1 MGIEKRISR
10 DTDFKAQKLEKT
22 KARRQTLDAQRRLAD
37 RVGGKRRNDPLP
49 DLEIRTVLIGSLR
62 EAQRKVRKLDPEH
75 VERLVLSIGQ
85 FGFTVPILISGG
97 EVLDGHVRLAAARA
111 LGFENVPAI
120 DCRHLDPVEARNLR
134 LAVNRL
140 AEKGSWDIDQLRI
153 EMVELIELEVDLDGT
168 GFTLEEQ
175 DIILLDPLTEDA
187 GAEEA
192 EEPEPPEKPVSRRGD
207 VWILDEHRVV
217 CGNSLD
223 PETYGVLLQGAK
235 AQAVL
240 TDPPYNVKIKGNVSG
255 LGKKVHEE
263 FVMASG
269 ELDELQWQQ
278 FLDSMMVRLR
288 ASIAEGAVVFAF
300 MDWRSIGRLVTA
312 AEAAGLKTIN
322 MVVWYKQSGGMGGLY
337 RSAHELVG
345 VFCNGERPA
354 TNNVALGK
362 HGRDRTNVW
371 SVPGANRRGSSASE
385 MLHLHAT
392 PKPVELCVD
401 ALLDVTNQGDVV
413 LDAFLGS
420 GTTLVAAE
428 QCGRRCYGIEL
439 DPRFVDVTLQRWT
452 ALTGKNP
459 ILAETEE
466 TFADVALR
474 RCDDDEEDD
483 LDSGPDLEGEE

>member
-1 MGIEKRISR
+1 MGIERRISR
-10 DTDFKAQKLEKT
+10 DKDFKAQKLEKT
-22 KARRQTLDAQRRLAD
+22 RARRQRLDGQRRIAD
-37 RVGGKRRNDPLP
+37 RAGGTRRNDLLP
-49 DLEIRTVLIGSLR
+49 DLEIRPVPIGSLR
-62 EAQRKVRKLDPEH
+62 GAQRKVRKLDPEH

-85 FGFTVPILISGG
+85 FGFTVPILISGD
-97 EVLDGHVRLAAARA
+97 EVLDGYSRLAAARA
-111 LGFENVPAI
+111 LGLERVPAI
-120 DCRHLDPVEARNLR
+120 DCRHLDPVEARTLR

-175 DIILLDPLTEDA
+175 DIILLDPLDEDA
-187 GAEEA
+187 GVEEA
-192 EEPEPPEKPVSRRGD
+192 EELVPPERPVSRRGD
-207 VWILDEHRVV
+207 VWILGEHRVV
-217 CGNSLD
+217 CGNALD

-255 LGKKVHEE
+255 LGKKVHDE

-288 ASIAEGAVVFAF
+288 ASIDEGAVVFAF
-300 MDWRSIGRLVTA
+300 MDWRSIGRLVAA
-312 AEAAGLKTIN
+312 AEAAGLNIIN

-337 RSAHELVG
+337 RSAHELIG

-474 RCDDDEEDD
+474 RCDDDAEDD
-483 LDSGPDLEGEE
+483 LQSGPDLEDEQ